1 MKPLP
6 KLDSNC
12 AKILAVLMFRDEVR
26 FKDLKQKLAKYN
38 MEIPEATLVMHLNH
52 LIKSKLVLKTIKSPK
67 NVTYKA
73 NIEKLDEVQTKFR
86 ASSQYVKDWKKFK
99 EIFLSK
105 PIKEQIEQI
114 LVNTVSCELAYLK
127 HKILFEKYG
136 KFADGLLAEL
146 FQSYFLRIPEL
157 LIIKKC
163 MENEE
168 YMKAFLEQLEC
179 DLEKIVKGEPIE
191 G

>member
-26 FKDLKQKLAKYN
+26 FKDLKQILAKYN
-38 MEIPEATLVMHLNH
+38 MEIPEATLLMHLNH

-73 NIEKLDEVQTKFR
+73 NMEKLKEVQTKFR
-86 ASSQYVKDWKKFK
+86 ATSQYVKDWQKFK
-99 EIFLSK
+99 EIFLNK
-105 PIKEQIEQI
+105 PVKEQIGQI
-114 LVNTVSCELAYLK
+114 LINTVSCELAYLK

-146 FQSYFLRIPEL
+146 FQSYFLRIPHFL
-157 LIIKKC
+157 VIKKC

-168 YMKAFLEQLEC
+168 YMNAFLEQLER
-179 DLEKIVKGEPIE
+179 DLEKIVKGESIE

>member
-12 AKILAVLMFRDEVR
+12 AKILAVLMFSDEVR

-73 NIEKLDEVQTKFR
+73 NIEKLDEVQTKFK
-86 ASSQYVKDWKKFK
+86 ASSKYVKDWKKFE

-105 PIKEQIEQI
+105 PIKEQIVQI

-157 LIIKKC
+157 LIIKEC
-163 MENEE
+163 MKDEK
-168 YMKAFLEQLEC
+168 YMNAFLEQLER
-179 DLEKIVKGEPIE
+179 DFEKIVKGEPIE